1 MATLNASKWGRLALT
16 NQSSHANARDGTT
29 ANITSVNP
37 TFQTANAIQYSFSLG
52 RSGNVFSVYRV
63 FYYFDTSGITGDV
76 TNSTLN
82 IMGGSSANS
91 ATFIIVPSTAFG
103 GDGSADIVDTDY
115 NNITFDTS
123 YGAGASGWSA
133 SSNNSIAFR
142 SNTDAE
148 GTVNAAIRDN
158 DYFICAVI
166 EYTSDFSDSEPGS
179 TGTTNNGINF
189 STTAYL
195 DYTETSAASGPANLT
210 SYNGIAKAS
219 ITNINGIT
227 MANITTLNG
236 IS

>member
-37 TFQTANAIQYSFSLG
+37 TFQTSNAIQYSFNLG
-52 RSGNVFSVYRV
+52 RSGNTFSIYRV

-76 TNSTLN
+76 TDSTLN
-82 IMGGSSANS
+82 ILGASSNS
-91 ATFIIVPSTAFG
+91 AQFIVVPSTAFG
-103 GDGSADIVDTDY
+103 GDGSADIVNTDY

-123 YGAGASGWSA
+123 YGAGASGWSKTG
-133 SSNNSIAFR
+133 NNAIAFR
-142 SNTDAE
+142 SNTSAA
-148 GTVNAAIRDN
+148 GPANAFIRDN

-166 EYTSDFSDSEPGS
+166 EFTSDFSDSAPGS

-195 DYTETSAASGPANLT
+195 DYDEAGAAGPANLT
-210 SYNGIAKAS
+210 SYNGIAKSS

-227 MANITTLNG
+227 MANITTING

>member
-29 ANITSVNP
+29 ANTTSVNP
-37 TFQTANAIQYSFSLG
+37 TFTTANAIQYSFNLG
-52 RSGNVFSVYRV
+52 RSGNTFSIYRV

-76 TNSTLN
+76 TDSTLN
-82 IMGGSSANS
+82 ILGASSNS
-91 ATFIIVPSTAFG
+91 AQFIVVPSTAFG
-103 GDGSADIVDTDY
+103 GDGSADIVNTDY

-123 YGAGASGWSA
+123 YGAGQSGWSKTG
-133 SSNNSIAFR
+133 NNAIAFR
-142 SNTDAE
+142 SNTSAA
-148 GTVNAAIRDN
+148 GPANAFIRDN

-166 EYTSDFSDSEPGS
+166 EFTSDFSDSAPGS
-179 TGTTNNGINF
+179 TGTTNNGIHF
-189 STTAYL
+189 GTTAYL
-195 DYTETSAASGPANLT
+195 DYTEAGAASGPANLT

-219 ITNINGIT
+219 ITSINGIT

>member
-29 ANITSVNP
+29 ANTTSVNP
-37 TFQTANAIQYSFSLG
+37 TFQTSNAIQYTFSLG
-52 RSGNVFSVYRV
+52 RSGNVFSIYRV
-63 FYYFDTSGITGDV
+63 FYYFATSGITGDV
-76 TNSTLN
+76 TDSTLN
-82 IMGGSSANS
+82 ILGASSNS
-91 ATFIIVPSTAFG
+91 AQFIVVPSTAFG
-103 GDGSADIVDTDY
+103 GDGSADIVAADY

-123 YGAGASGWSA
+123 YGAGASGWS
-133 SSNNSIAFR
+133 SSGNNALAFR
-142 SNTDAE
+142 SNTSAE
-148 GTVNAAIRDN
+148 SAANAAIRDN

-166 EYTSDFSDSEPGS
+166 EFTSDFSDSQPGS

-195 DYTETSAASGPANLT
+195 DYDEAGAAGPANLT
-210 SYNGIAKAS
+210 SYNGIAKSS

-227 MANITTLNG
+227 MANITTING

>member
-37 TFQTANAIQYSFSLG
+37 TFQTANAIQYSYSLG

-82 IMGGSSANS
+82 IRGGSSANS

-103 GDGSADIVDTDY
+103 GDGSADIVNTDF
-115 NNITFDTS
+115 NNITFNTT
-123 YGAGASGWSA
+123 YGAGTSGWSA
-133 SSNNSIAFR
+133 SGNNALAFK
-142 SNTDAE
+142 SNTSAE
-148 GTVNAAIRDN
+148 SPANAAIRDN

-166 EYTSDFSDSEPGS
+166 EFTSDFSDSQPGS

-195 DYTETSAASGPANLT
+195 DYDEAGAAGPANLT